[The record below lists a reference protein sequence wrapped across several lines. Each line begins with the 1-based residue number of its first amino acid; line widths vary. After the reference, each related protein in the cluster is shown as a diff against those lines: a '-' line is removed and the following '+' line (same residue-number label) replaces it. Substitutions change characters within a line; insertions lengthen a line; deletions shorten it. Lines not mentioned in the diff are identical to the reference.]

1 MSGDIDDDISDGGGY
16 FLSSKLRDILEI
28 FTKKRSILLT
38 GCSQSGKS
46 SALEAVAQELQRASK
61 NLSPLLITPELLAS
75 DSPGDATRGLLSAFM
90 KGRAD
95 WSKKRRTSGIEYDS
109 EGTEIGKYLILIE
122 DLDLIAPSRGGSN
135 DVVRVI
141 MKELRNCE
149 SSNTLI
155 LATSSEP
162 SRIHSGV
169 LCMFEKHVTL
179 GILNLYDRNDALLY
193 FVRKTIKLDDNI
205 DKESIVNA
213 ISVLADTACMGFLI
227 GDIKFVV
234 QETHRRLSLS
244 FHGTS
249 TDDIFSSSNFLKLLE
264 DVISEHTPYQLIGG
278 GRQLR
283 VSSDDNKYNRGR
295 RIHPSIIEIV
305 DLRSKELIDA
315 ASHLG
320 HDENDKEGD
329 YADDEDDE
337 EDSNTYLDSPRSPL
351 SLSISN
357 SIRPRSER
365 TTFDDIC
372 GQEEAKDAIIKSVL
386 WHRDPKRSV
395 AMRNLGV
402 SPPTGLMLYGPPGT
416 GKTMLAKAVAGTI
429 QGRFIEIKI
438 PNILSSGV
446 GDSERA
452 LKAAFDAAQNAAPAI
467 IFIDEIQAL
476 FCRRDGGGNDNDDK
490 MSSLLTSQLLLSLD
504 ALCRNAE
511 RDPDAG
517 RVIVIAAT
525 NVPEALDPAFLRPG
539 RFDKLIL
546 VGLPNE
552 EDRFGMIQRKN
563 RVMFPDLT
571 NDDNKSLS
579 ARLAKL
585 TEGFS
590 GAEIENIFRVA
601 ALIAVTDFVTINK
614 VEEPNSYRPKL
625 TQEHLISAIER
636 IKN

>member
-1 MSGDIDDDISDGGGY
+1 
-16 FLSSKLRDILEI
+16 
-28 FTKKRSILLT
+28 
-38 GCSQSGKS
+38 
-46 SALEAVAQELQRASK
+46 
-61 NLSPLLITPELLAS
+61 
-75 DSPGDATRGLLSAFM
+75 
-90 KGRAD
+90 
-95 WSKKRRTSGIEYDS
+95 
-109 EGTEIGKYLILIE
+109 
-122 DLDLIAPSRGGSN
+122 
-135 DVVRVI
+135 
-141 MKELRNCE
+141 
-149 SSNTLI
+149 
-155 LATSSEP
+155 
-162 SRIHSGV
+162 
-169 LCMFEKHVTL
+169 MFEKHVTL
-179 GILNLYDRNDALLY
+179 GILNQSDRKDALLY
-193 FVRKTIKLDDNI
+193 FVRKTIKLDYNF
-205 DKESIVNA
+205 DKESVVNA
-213 ISVLADTACMGFLI
+213 INVLADTACMGFLI

-234 QETHRRLSLS
+234 QEAHRLLSLS
-244 FHGTS
+244 YHGTS
-249 TDDIFSSSNFLKLLE
+249 TDNIFSSSNFLKFLE
-264 DVISEHTPYQLIGG
+264 DVISEHTPYQLLSGG
-278 GRQLR
+278 LSR
-283 VSSDDNKYNRGR
+283 VSSDDNQYNRGR

-315 ASHLG
+315 VSHLG
-320 HDENDKEGD
+320 HVENDNEGD
-329 YADDEDDE
+329 YAADDEE
-337 EDSNTYLDSPRSPL
+337 EDSNTYSDSPRSPL
-351 SLSISN
+351 SLSIAN

-372 GQEEAKDAIIKSVL
+372 GQKEAKDAIIKSVL

-476 FCRRDGGGNDNDDK
+476 FCRRDGGGNDDDDK

-525 NVPEALDPAFLRPG
+525 NVPEALDPALLRPG
-539 RFDKLIL
+539 RFDKLIH
-546 VGLPNE
+546 VGLPDE
-552 EDRFGMIQRKN
+552 EDRLGMIQRKN
-563 RVMFPDLT
+563 RAMFPDLT

-601 ALIAVTDFVTINK
+601 ALIAVTEFVDDKI
-614 VEEPNSYRPKL
+614 VEEPSSYKPKL
-625 TQEHLISAIER
+625 TEEHLISAIER